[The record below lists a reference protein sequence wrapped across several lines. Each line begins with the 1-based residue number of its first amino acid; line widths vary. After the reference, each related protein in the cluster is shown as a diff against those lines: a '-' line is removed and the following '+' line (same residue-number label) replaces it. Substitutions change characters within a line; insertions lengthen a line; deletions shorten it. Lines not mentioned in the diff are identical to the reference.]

1 MELEEIIMDSIDSVE
16 PNEMLSTLDN
26 LYLQI
31 QTFNESNF
39 YELKT
44 KIKKYLRRNGY
55 CPECGQATYSKES
68 YQCVPY
74 SDGTAEIEEWT
85 AYCVSCGWEE

>member
-39 YELKT
+39 LYFSFP
-44 KIKKYLRRNGY
+44 KKR
-55 CPECGQATYSKES
+55 
-68 YQCVPY
+68 
-74 SDGTAEIEEWT
+74 
-85 AYCVSCGWEE
+85 

>member
-31 QTFNESNF
+31 QTFKESNF

-44 KIKKYLRRNGY
+44 KIKNYLRRNGY
-55 CPECGQATYSKES
+55 CPECGEVAESKTV
-68 YQCVPY
+68 YQCVPCGE
-74 SDGTAEIEEWT
+74 GTAQIEEEEY
-85 AYCVSCGWEE
+85 YCVNCGWQE